1 MHGKKFGE
9 YFSLEIY
16 KKKKKNIQRQ
26 MALSIRV
33 CLDFLTIEQFPPL
46 YGIFDNAPQN
56 ISNVQISHFCT
67 KCSLKSIQ

>member
-1 MHGKKFGE
+1 MRGKKFGE

-16 KKKKKNIQRQ
+16 KKKKNIQRQ
-26 MALSIRV
+26 MTLSIRV
-33 CLDFLTIEQFPPL
+33 CLDFLTIEQRPPL
-46 YGIFDNAPQN
+46 YGIFGNAPQN

>member
-1 MHGKKFGE
+1 
-9 YFSLEIY
+9 
-16 KKKKKNIQRQ
+16 

-33 CLDFLTIEQFPPL
+33 CLDFLTIEQCPPL
-46 YGIFDNAPQN
+46 YGIFGNAPQN

>member
-1 MHGKKFGE
+1 MT
-9 YFSLEIY
+9 LT
-16 KKKKKNIQRQ
+16 
-26 MALSIRV
+26 IRV